1 MALLQADDTNMSKI
15 ELDEE
20 LVMNAIIS
28 ARVVDLNSNGL
39 VDSYQQ
45 AAEKFRARSHSEAL
59 ALSRLNAILQTS
71 IELPE
76 IIRLFFKEIQRAV
89 AIDGLAYEHQANQFE
104 YQQGEQEGFRSH
116 YRVQT
121 DSDYLGELTLYRQ
134 SDEFQ
139 QADLEKLDRLVTA
152 LVFPLRNGLRY
163 HEAVRA
169 SLTDGL
175 TGTGNRISLDSILGR
190 EVDQANRYGHPLSVL
205 ILDLDYFKH
214 INDSF
219 GHAVGDHV
227 LRTIAETIKA
237 TSRNADMTFRYGG
250 EEFVVLLNKTDVAG
264 AKISAERIRRT
275 IENLSINLGEIRIP
289 VTASLGVASLCHGEN
304 KEGLL
309 KRADK
314 ALYSAKSNGRN
325 RAIVAEPT
333 LANA

>member
-1 MALLQADDTNMSKI
+1 MSKI

-20 LVMNAIIS
+20 LVMNAIIG
-28 ARVVDLNSNGL
+28 ARIVDLDSNGL
-39 VDSYQQ
+39 VNSELHGADG
-45 AAEKFRARSHSEAL
+45 FRARSHNEAL
-59 ALSRLNAILQTS
+59 ALSRLNAVLQTS

-76 IIRLFFKEIQRAV
+76 IIRLFFKEIQRALSL
-89 AIDGLAYEHQANQFE
+89 DGLAYEHRNNRFE
-104 YQQGEQEGFRSH
+104 YQLGDQDGYPSH
-116 YRVQT
+116 YRIQT
-121 DSDYLGELTLYRQ
+121 DSDYLGELTLFRTEE
-134 SDEFQ
+134 DFQ
-139 QADLEKLDRLVTA
+139 QSDLEKLDRLVTA

-175 TGTGNRISLDSILGR
+175 TGAGNRISLDSILSR

-214 INDSF
+214 INDTF

-227 LRTIAETIKA
+227 LRNIANAIKA
-237 TSRNADMTFRYGG
+237 TCRNADMTFRYGG

-264 AKISAERIRRT
+264 AKIGAERVRRI
-275 IENLSINLGEIRIP
+275 IENLDICLGDASIP
-289 VTASLGVASLCHGEN
+289 VTTSIGVASLCHGESR
-304 KEGLL
+304 EGLL

-314 ALYSAKSNGRN
+314 ALYGAKANGRN
-325 RAIVAEPT
+325 RVVVAEPT